1 VLFAAPW
8 VRLWRRKFRE
18 ADVVFMQAENAH
30 RHHDTFWAGADLV
43 MEVVSPGQKARERD
57 LKTKRE
63 EYARAGIPEYWVVD
77 PQKQRILVL
86 ALSGDPYRVHGEF
99 GPGMAPSSALLPD
112 LRVPVSEV
120 FAATS
125 V

>member
-1 VLFAAPW
+1 MNAAMRTTPVPLSPEPARKRAPRSRADRIWSTVLFAAPW

-30 RHHDTFWAGADLV
+30 RHHDRFWAGADLV

-63 EYARAGIPEYWVVD
+63 EYAR
-77 PQKQRILVL
+77 
-86 ALSGDPYRVHGEF
+86 
-99 GPGMAPSSALLPD
+99 
-112 LRVPVSEV
+112 
-120 FAATS
+120 
-125 V
+125 